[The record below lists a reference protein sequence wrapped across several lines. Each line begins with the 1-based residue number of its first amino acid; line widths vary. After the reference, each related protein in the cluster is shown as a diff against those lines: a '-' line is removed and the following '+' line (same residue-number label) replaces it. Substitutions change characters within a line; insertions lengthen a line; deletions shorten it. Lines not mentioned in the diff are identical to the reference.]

1 MTARTLIVDS
11 GSTTR
16 LVKKWWAIDSG
27 NVARFAKRVF
37 LIDSGSVARLIFATQ
52 VVASIT
58 PTNAFVTGVGTLTT
72 NFVTASG
79 TGGIPP
85 YTFAWSFQSGGV
97 GITITHPT
105 AAATAFTGHV
115 GSGQE
120 LTGTAQCVLTDSI
133 GDVSN
138 AATCMVVILSSV

>member
-1 MTARTLIVDS
+1 M
-11 GSTTR
+11 
-16 LVKKWWAIDSG
+16 VKKWWAIDSG

-79 TGGIPP
+79 TAWHPALYIRVEFSKRWGGNH
-85 YTFAWSFQSGGV
+85 YYASDRGGD
-97 GITITHPT
+97 GIHRARRIW
-105 AAATAFTGHV
+105 TGINR
-115 GSGQE
+115 
-120 LTGTAQCVLTDSI
+120 DSA
-133 GDVSN
+133 VCSN
-138 AATCMVVILSSV
+138 R